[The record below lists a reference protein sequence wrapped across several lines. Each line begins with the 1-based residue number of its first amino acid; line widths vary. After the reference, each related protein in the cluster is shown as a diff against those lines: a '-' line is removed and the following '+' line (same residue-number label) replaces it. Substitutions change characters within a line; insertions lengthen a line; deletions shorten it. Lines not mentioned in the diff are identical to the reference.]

1 MQQRRALEIDL
12 RKALMNNEFILN
24 YQPIVGVKT
33 GKVSSCEALIRWHQ
47 PERGLVPP
55 TDFIPIAEET
65 GLICPIG
72 AWLLGQAC
80 ADAVAWPEDIAVAV
94 NVSPIQFRAGDFFHV
109 VTRALEKSG
118 LPASRLELEITELVL
133 MHDSKE
139 TLALLH
145 KLKELGISIAMDDFG
160 TGYSSIGYLRSFP
173 FDRIKIDQSF
183 IRDLPEREESLAIL
197 RAVVGL
203 GSSLHIV
210 TTAEGVETQ
219 SQLDSLRTEGCTDVQ
234 GHFFSHPKPAAEM
247 RELLASLHG
256 RASAV
261 A

>member
-1 MQQRRALEIDL
+1 VALENHQI
-12 RKALMNNEFILN
+12 
-24 YQPIVGVKT
+24 
-33 GKVSSCEALIRWHQ
+33 GK
-47 PERGLVPP
+47 
-55 TDFIPIAEET
+55 T

-72 AWLLGQAC
+72 EWILEQAC
-80 ADAVAWPEDIAVAV
+80 ADAVEWPEDITVAV
-94 NVSPIQFRAGDFFHV
+94 NASPVQFKAGGFFHA
-109 VTRALEKSG
+109 VTSALKKSG
-118 LPASRLELEITELVL
+118 LPSSRLEIEITELVL
-133 MHDSKE
+133 MRDSSE

-173 FDRIKIDQSF
+173 FDRIKINQSF
-183 IRDLPEREESLAIL
+183 IRDLPESDQSLAIL

-203 GSSLHIV
+203 GRSLHIV

-219 SQLDSLRTEGCTDVQ
+219 SQLELLRAEGCTDVQ
-234 GHFFSHPKPAAEM
+234 GHFFSQARPAAEM

-256 RASAV
+256 KAPAV